1 MSAVILT
8 LLERGWHPETP
19 TKWHLSEEIAWDFP
33 EAVYHEQ
40 PALNNVKAFSD
51 DFDQSAAAQHWQHES
66 RHFCGSGL
74 QGGVDN
80 VSLGWLLKYLEAL
93 PRGRR
98 LAE

>member
-8 LLERGWHPETP
+8 LLERGWHPGTP
-19 TKWHLSEEIAWDFP
+19 TKWHLSDEIVWDFP

-40 PALNNVKAFSD
+40 PALNNVTAFFD
-51 DFDQSAAAQHWQHES
+51 DFDQSAAAQYWQHAS

-80 VSLGWLLKYLEAL
+80 
-93 PRGRR
+93 
-98 LAE
+98 